1 MPNLILFNAN
11 IYTHPPATAIAWR
24 NRRILAVGDDDAI
37 KALAQPHT
45 RQIDL
50 AGRLALPG
58 LTDAHFH
65 FYNWALGRHNL
76 QLVGAQ
82 SLTEVLARLKERVL
96 VTEPGRWVKGYGWN
110 ESEWPRPAIPS
121 RQDLDAVTT
130 EHPVILWRSD
140 LHLAVANSLALQ
152 LAGLGANT
160 PDPPSGVIER
170 DVRGQPTGVLKE
182 LAIELVR
189 QKIPSPSEEEGY
201 QALLEGLPIL
211 HKMGLTGLHDQC
223 LMGGTE
229 RDQALRAYQQ
239 LHRQGQLKLRV
250 SANIHYTQ
258 LSHAIELGLKSSFG
272 DDCLRLGFVKLFA
285 DGSMGAHTA
294 WMLEPYQDG
303 GLGMPAMPVAE
314 IVNVIRQAEQ
324 HGWAVSIHAIGD
336 RANRELLDIFET
348 MSDLTSRAGMP
359 HRIEHVQLLHPVD
372 IPRLA
377 RLGLTASVQP
387 VHLLDDMVLVDKIWG
402 ERGQYAYA
410 FRSLLQAGTVL
421 AFGSDCPV
429 ADPNPWL
436 GIHAAVNRR
445 KPSGQPEGGW
455 YPEQCLTVAEA
466 VWGYTLANATAI
478 GQHER
483 LGSLV
488 PGKLADLIVLDR
500 DIFNID
506 PLALAETQVLMTIFD
521 GEIVYEADSR

>member
-1 MPNLILFNAN
+1 
-11 IYTHPPATAIAWR
+11 
-24 NRRILAVGDDDAI
+24 
-37 KALAQPHT
+37 
-45 RQIDL
+45 
-50 AGRLALPG
+50 
-58 LTDAHFH
+58 
-65 FYNWALGRHNL
+65 
-76 QLVGAQ
+76 
-82 SLTEVLARLKERVL
+82 
-96 VTEPGRWVKGYGWN
+96 
-110 ESEWPRPAIPS
+110 
-121 RQDLDAVTT
+121 
-130 EHPVILWRSD
+130 
-140 LHLAVANSLALQ
+140 
-152 LAGLGANT
+152 
-160 PDPPSGVIER
+160 
-170 DVRGQPTGVLKE
+170 
-182 LAIELVR
+182 
-189 QKIPSPSEEEGY
+189 
-201 QALLEGLPIL
+201 
-211 HKMGLTGLHDQC
+211 
-223 LMGGTE
+223 
-229 RDQALRAYQQ
+229 
-239 LHRQGQLKLRV
+239 
-250 SANIHYTQ
+250 
-258 LSHAIELGLKSSFG
+258 
-272 DDCLRLGFVKLFA
+272 
-285 DGSMGAHTA
+285 MGAHTA